1 LFPGS
6 QSFDWQEDCLAR
18 ELLVKRV
25 ILVRERYIVG
35 IRKTDGMAPSDEGE
49 SSPEDA
55 EGSMDSFLTGR
66 QLEVLKLR
74 EQGRSQQEVAKILGT
89 SRSNVSILEKRA
101 HNNIARAE
109 RTLQQWMM
117 IRAPISLRIKAGTDV
132 FALPAMIFQE
142 ADRRSIQLPTTS
154 LDIIVQLRRRAPN
167 LFRKRSVSQD
177 VDIYVTE
184 EGELLLQ
191 PLSSTISG

>member
-1 LFPGS
+1 M
-6 QSFDWQEDCLAR
+6 DD
-18 ELLVKRV
+18 
-25 ILVRERYIVG
+25 
-35 IRKTDGMAPSDEGE
+35 MAPEDTGAG
-49 SSPEDA
+49 SPEGMD
-55 EGSMDSFLTGR
+55 GSSNSFLTRR

-74 EQGRSQQEVAKILGT
+74 EQGRPQQEVAEILGT
-89 SRSNVSILEKRA
+89 TRSNVSILEKRA

-117 IRAPISLRIKAGTDV
+117 IRAPISLSIKAGTDV

-154 LDIIVQLRRRAPN
+154 LDIIVQLRRKAPH
-167 LFRKRSVSQD
+167 LFRKRFVSQD
-177 VDIYVTE
+177 VDIYVTA

-191 PLSSTISG
+191 SPL